1 MLTIEHLNC
10 GYGKHEILHDI
21 SVTIPDKKITAIVG
35 QSGCGKT
42 TFLKTL
48 NRMVEEEQGYTT
60 GKISL
65 GDADIKSISKETL
78 RSRIGMVFQQ
88 PITFPHSIEKNLTY
102 VLKYYGAVH
111 HSLNAEL
118 QDRNALIILDR
129 NHHSSLNLIL
139 NGY

>member
-48 NRMVEEEQGYTT
+48 NRMVEENKDIQPERFLLVMP
-60 GKISL
+60 IS
-65 GDADIKSISKETL
+65 
-78 RSRIGMVFQQ
+78 
-88 PITFPHSIEKNLTY
+88 NLFRKK
-102 VLKYYGAVH
+102 L
-111 HSLNAEL
+111 
-118 QDRNALIILDR
+118 
-129 NHHSSLNLIL
+129 
-139 NGY
+139 

>member
-65 GDADIKSISKETL
+65 GDADIKFE
-78 RSRIGMVFQQ
+78 
-88 PITFPHSIEKNLTY
+88 
-102 VLKYYGAVH
+102 
-111 HSLNAEL
+111 
-118 QDRNALIILDR
+118 RNFKKPYRHGLPAADCF
-129 NHHSSLNLIL
+129 STQ
-139 NGY
+139 Y